1 MMKVAIGVV
10 RRGPRRR
17 HRRRGLLPMSLVQGK
32 AFYFSELKVRSHACP
47 LNEFCTPLTFVD
59 V

>member
-1 MMKVAIGVV
+1 MKVAIALV

-17 HRRRGLLPMSLVQGK
+17 HCRRGLCHVLGSARVH
-32 AFYFSELKVRSHACP
+32 YFSELKVRSHAFP
-47 LNEFCTPLTFVD
+47 LNEFCTPFTFVD

>member
-1 MMKVAIGVV
+1 MKVAIGVV

-17 HRRRGLLPMSLVQGK
+17 HRRRGHCHVLGSARVH
-32 AFYFSELKVRSHACP
+32 YFTELKVRSHAFP
-47 LNEFCTPLTFVD
+47 LNEFCTPFMFVD

>member
-1 MMKVAIGVV
+1 MKVAIGLV
-10 RRGPRRR
+10 RRRLRRR
-17 HRRRGLLPMSLVQGK
+17 CRRRGLCHVLGSAQVH
-32 AFYFSELKVRSHACP
+32 YFSELKVRSQACP